1 MISQEMMRLMQQ
13 SVENEF
19 NIAAELYDTEGNA
32 LTGQETANPQ
42 MLAKEKTTVTIKN
55 GDKISGFLRLP
66 TSATAQKTEAVRLFV
81 SAMASLSEKGLAIDK
96 TARAESFLVSRMVGE
111 DAHIYHDDIVAYG
124 ADLGYRIDHPIAVV
138 VAYLEGSNHH
148 CLNISFGYES
158 ATNDAKHH
166 ILKLVKE
173 HPYMNKQDI
182 VAFTQDKY
190 LVVLKTINDLSDIS
204 AIYRVVDKLS
214 EMLSEILSSYRIF
227 RYYIAPGEVV
237 ETFDDAHLV
246 YQDALRN
253 ISYAKKM
260 NIDHPIIRQEDV
272 LYHHLI
278 AKLPGRMRVD
288 VVEQKVKL
296 LLSQNREMVSGL
308 VECFEAFINNGFNI
322 TNTAYEAYLHRNTVK
337 KRLDKLY
344 RLTGFDPMG
353 SFEDVMMN
361 KMILYQY
368 MAESREQEL

>member
-1 MISQEMMRLMQQ
+1 MISQDIMRQIHQ
-13 SVENEF
+13 SVENEYDV
-19 NIAAELYDTEGNA
+19 AAELFDAEGNA
-32 LTGQETANPQ
+32 LLGDEPRNPQ
-42 MLAKEKTTVTIKN
+42 ILAKEKTTVAITN
-55 GDKISGFLRLP
+55 GEEVFGFLRLP
-66 TSATAQKTEAVRLFV
+66 ASMPTQKIEAVRLF
-81 SAMASLSEKGLAIDK
+81 ARAFASLSEKGLAIDK
-96 TARAESFLVSRMVGE
+96 TARAESFLVSRMLGE

-124 ADLGYRIDHPIAVV
+124 ADLGYRIEHPVAMV
-138 VAYLEGSNHH
+138 VAFLETNNHH

-158 ATNDAKHH
+158 ATNDAKHN

-182 VAFTQDKY
+182 VAFTQDNH
-190 LVVLKTINDLSDIS
+190 LVILKAVNDLGDVS
-204 AIYRVVDKLS
+204 ALYRIVDKLS
-214 EMLSEILSSYRIF
+214 EMVSDIINSYRIF
-227 RYYIAPGEVV
+227 RYYIAPGEIV
-237 ETFDDAHLV
+237 ENFDDAHAV

-253 ISYAKKM
+253 IIYAKKM
-260 NIDHPIIRQEDV
+260 NIDHPVIRQEDV

-288 VVEQKVKL
+288 VIEQKTKQL
-296 LLSQNREMVSGL
+296 LAENHEMVSGL

-337 KRLDKLY
+337 KRLEKLY

-368 MAESREQEL
+368 VIESREQEL